1 MMRKAFSI
9 TIISTLLVLINV
21 VAAGAQDIEQKTVKI
36 GYFENEIFQEGAAD
50 GVVKDGYAYE
60 YYRKLSEY
68 TGWEYSYE
76 YGDFAEL
83 YQMLLDGKID
93 MLAGLARTDERES
106 IINYPD
112 RAMGSE
118 TYNMVKHADDDSIT
132 YSYATLAGK
141 KIGVLDSAMVGVL
154 ERFLDEHGIDAV
166 VNKYPDYTS
175 MLSDFDGGAVDAF
188 VAESDGASDRNN
200 AELLY
205 AFGSSDYYLCVTL
218 GRKDLLDEL
227 NTAQEQLSVE
237 EPNYINSLRI
247 KYYSSSL
254 SSRSLSNEEK
264 EWLEA
269 HSELR
274 AGYLNNYLP
283 YSDTDSSGQVTGL
296 IGELLPNMLNELGIS
311 DLSISYSGYDNY
323 DDMVRDMREG
333 SIDLAFPVGGGLYYS
348 EQNGIYQSST
358 VESAATEL
366 VFKGEYGDTTETDFA
381 VNENNRMQFYFVSA
395 HYPDANITFFPSI
408 EDCLKAVDEGKVAA
422 TTLNGLRAND
432 IIKRSRYNDLST
444 RKTNYMDD
452 RCFGIKIGNEGLL
465 KLINRGISVVGEDY
479 LQNLP
484 YRYTGGLYTY
494 TAGDFLRDNTVPIAV
509 LLLIA
514 TVVILFFAIMSN
526 RRKKKEMEE
535 KIALS
540 EKLIEQ
546 QKHREDQDRMITA
559 MATDY
564 RCVYSVNLDKNDA
577 VCYRDDPNDSEQT
590 SKGIHFAYH
599 ERFKWYGE
607 TYVDESYRQEFLDFI
622 EPENIRAAL
631 AENAI
636 ISYRYLVKRDD
647 SEYYEM
653 IRVAGVR
660 HPEDRDDHM
669 VHAVGLG
676 LTVIDKEMRES
687 MAQNQMLSE
696 ALESAEEA
704 NRAKTAFLSN
714 MSHEIRTPMN
724 AIIGLDSLA
733 LRNGSLPKET
743 RDYLERIGESARHLL
758 GLINDILD
766 MSRIESGRMVLRR
779 EEFSFRGMLEQINT
793 MVMSQCNEKG
803 LKYECRLTG
812 GVSDYYIGDDMKL
825 KQVLINI
832 LSNAIKFTEPPGSIT
847 LGIEKVASFED
858 QTTIRFVITDTGIG
872 MDESFLP
879 RIFDA
884 FAQEHGEKNNKYGS
898 TGLGMAITKNIV
910 EIMNGTISVT
920 SKKGEGTEFVV
931 NVTLKDC
938 DHHKLA
944 TSYIDPTQ
952 MYVLVVDD
960 EEVAAEHARLV
971 LDEVGI
977 RTDIAFSG
985 TEALDMLEIRHTKHD
1000 PYNLVLLDWKMPDM
1014 DGIETAKR
1022 IRELYDSETT
1032 IIILTSFNWDEIMDE
1047 ALHVGVDSFL
1057 AKPLFASNV
1066 IDEFDR
1072 VARKNNMTLYKEKKR
1087 ADLKDRKI
1095 LFAEDVEINA
1105 EIMKELLSIKDMHA
1119 DHAVNGKVVVDMF
1132 ASSQE
1137 GYYDAILMDV
1147 RMPEMDGLEATEKI
1161 RQLGRDDAKK
1171 IPIIAMTANAFDEDV
1186 QRSLQVGMN
1195 AHLSKPVEP
1204 DRLYQT
1210 MEELIW
1216 EYRNS

>member
-1 MMRKAFSI
+1 MKKLLSLI
-9 TIISTLLVLINV
+9 LINTILVLVNV
-21 VAAGAQDIEQKTVKI
+21 LPVSAQDHEPKTVKI
-36 GYFENEIFQEGAAD
+36 GYFENEIFQEGASE
-50 GVVKDGYAYE
+50 GVVKNGYAYE

-68 TGWEYSYE
+68 TGWEYSYT
-76 YGDFAEL
+76 YGDFADM
-83 YQMLLDGKID
+83 YKMLLDGRID
-93 MLAGLARTDERES
+93 MLAGLAKTEERES

-132 YSYATLAGK
+132 YSYDTLAGK

-154 ERFLDEHGIDAV
+154 ERFLGEHNITAV
-166 VNKYPDYTS
+166 VNKYPDYQS
-175 MLSDFDGGAVDAF
+175 MLDDFDNGTVDAF
-188 VAESDGASDRNN
+188 VAESDGASGRNN

-205 AFGSSDYYLCVTL
+205 AFGSSDYYLCVTFE
-218 GRKDLLDEL
+218 RKDLLDEL
-227 NTAQEQLSVE
+227 NTAQEQLNVE

-247 KYYSSSL
+247 KYYSASI
-254 SSRSLSNEEK
+254 SSRSMSNAEK
-264 EWLEA
+264 EWLKT
-269 HSELR
+269 HQELKV
-274 AGYLNNYLP
+274 GYLNNYLP
-283 YSDTDSSGQVTGL
+283 YSDTDGSGKATGL
-296 IGELLPNMLNELGIS
+296 IVELLPHMFDELGIS
-311 DLSISYSGYDNY
+311 GLKISYTGYNSY
-323 DDMVRDMREG
+323 DDMIGDMREG
-333 SIDLAFPVGGGLYYS
+333 VIDTAFPVGGGLYYS
-348 EQNGIYQSST
+348 EQNGIYQSSV

-366 VFKGEYGDTTETDFA
+366 VYKGEYKEDTELNFA
-381 VNENNRMQFYFVSA
+381 INENNRMQFYYVSS
-395 HYPDANITFFPSI
+395 HYPNAKIIYYPSI
-408 EDCLKAVDEGKVAA
+408 EDCLGAVDDGEATA

-444 RKTNYMDD
+444 RKLNYMDD

-465 KLINRGISVVGEDY
+465 KLLNRGISVVGEDY

-484 YRYTGGLYTY
+484 YRYTDGLYTY
-494 TAGDFLRDNTVPIAV
+494 TTLDFLRDNTVPISMI
-509 LLLIA
+509 LLIA
-514 TVVILFFAIMSN
+514 IGIILFFAIMGN

-564 RCVYSVNLDKNDA
+564 RCVYHVDLDKNDA
-577 VCYRDDPNDSEQT
+577 VCYRDDPNDKEQT
-590 SKGIHFAYH
+590 GKGIHFNYH
-599 ERFKWYGE
+599 ERFRWYGE
-607 TYVDESYRQEFLDFI
+607 TYVDENYRQDFLDFI
-622 EPENIRAAL
+622 EPDNIRAAL

-636 ISYRYLVKRDD
+636 ISYRYLVRRDGV
-647 SEYYEM
+647 EYYEM

-660 HPEDRDDHM
+660 HPEDRDDHV

-733 LRNGSLPKET
+733 LRNGSLPQET
-743 RDYLERIGESARHLL
+743 REYLERIGESAKHLL

-766 MSRIESGRMVLRR
+766 MSRIESGRIIIRR
-779 EEFSFRGMLEQINT
+779 EEFSFRGMIEQINT
-793 MVMSQCNEKG
+793 MVMSQCSEKG
-803 LKYECRLTG
+803 LKYECSLTG

-847 LGIEKVASFED
+847 FGIEKVASFED
-858 QTTIRFVITDTGIG
+858 QTTIKFVIKDTGIG

-879 RIFDA
+879 KIFDA
-884 FAQEHGEKNNKYGS
+884 FAQEHDEKSNKYGS

-910 EIMNGTISVT
+910 EIMNGTISVS

-931 NVTLKDC
+931 NITLKDC
-938 DHHKLA
+938 EHHRLA
-944 TSYIDPTQ
+944 TSYIDPSE

-960 EEVAAEHARLV
+960 EEVAAEHARMV

-1022 IRELYDSETT
+1022 IRQLYDNETT

-1105 EIMKELLSIKDMHA
+1105 EIMKELLSIKDIEA
-1119 DHAVNGKVVVDMF
+1119 DHAQNGKIVVDMF
-1132 ASSQE
+1132 ASSPE

-1147 RMPEMDGLEATEKI
+1147 RMPEMDGLEATANI
-1161 RQLGRDDAKK
+1161 RRLEREDAKK

-1204 DRLYQT
+1204 ERLYQT

-1216 EYRNS
+1216 EYRYR